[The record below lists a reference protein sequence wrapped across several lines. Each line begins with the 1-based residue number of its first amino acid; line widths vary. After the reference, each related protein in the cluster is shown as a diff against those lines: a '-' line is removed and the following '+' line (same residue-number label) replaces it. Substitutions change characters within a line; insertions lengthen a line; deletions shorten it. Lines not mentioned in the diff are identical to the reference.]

1 MAAPPAGPTWV
12 DTHCHLDYHKY
23 NADHGSGNYG
33 QEYDVVASKKFGKY
47 WTALLKYACY
57 NGDDAPAAYTVNK
70 FWAQVEF
77 NF

>member
-1 MAAPPAGPTWV
+1 MRFV
-12 DTHCHLDYHKY
+12 YHKY
-23 NADHGSGNYG
+23 NADYGSGDYG

-47 WTALLKYACY
+47 WNVLVKYACY
-57 NGDDAPAAYTVNK
+57 NGQAAPAAYTVNK